1 MTHKIERPTKA
12 MTAIAAALAFTST
25 ASLAQ
30 ETAAPPD
37 PVADTS
43 VETTADP
50 LAPAPSADAAPP
62 PAPRPKVE
70 TSRTTSE
77 PAKPS
82 SRTATARS
90 AVRRSGT
97 GSATA
102 PATTAAAPAAEAL
115 APAPVAAEPV
125 PPATALPAAPT
136 ALEPASPTT
145 TPDAQIG
152 DDMLP
157 VAGAG
162 ALALLALGGAG
173 LVALRRKRRREN
185 DEFEAR
191 QEMLARLEAEPDHV
205 DPVTKPQPT
214 LELRPADEVR
224 PGPVFA
230 RSRAPIHDPV
240 PDKRADVTSN
250 SATINWEARPDS
262 DFLFRRDQ
270 TIAKDPVEPS

>member
-1 MTHKIERPTKA
+1 
-12 MTAIAAALAFTST
+12 
-25 ASLAQ
+25 
-30 ETAAPPD
+30 
-37 PVADTS
+37 
-43 VETTADP
+43 
-50 LAPAPSADAAPP
+50 
-62 PAPRPKVE
+62 
-70 TSRTTSE
+70 
-77 PAKPS
+77 
-82 SRTATARS
+82 
-90 AVRRSGT
+90 
-97 GSATA
+97 
-102 PATTAAAPAAEAL
+102 
-115 APAPVAAEPV
+115 
-125 PPATALPAAPT
+125 
-136 ALEPASPTT
+136 
-145 TPDAQIG
+145 
-152 DDMLP
+152 MLP

-191 QEMLARLEAEPDHV
+191 QEMLARLEAEPDDV

-240 PDKRADVTSN
+240 PDKRGN